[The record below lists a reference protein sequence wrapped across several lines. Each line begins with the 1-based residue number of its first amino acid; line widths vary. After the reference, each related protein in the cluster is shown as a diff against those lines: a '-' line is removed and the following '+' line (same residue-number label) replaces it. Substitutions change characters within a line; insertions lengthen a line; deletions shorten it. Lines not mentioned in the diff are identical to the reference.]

1 MYDFPFEVYSVVTE
15 TCSCLGTLS
24 GKWFLAYIILPMF
37 ASHQEKEEDGE
48 KEVVLRMVHLHITPF
63 DPPDRY
69 CDVTAK
75 TQREGR

>member
-1 MYDFPFEVYSVVTE
+1 MQLPGNIIWQMVSSLHYTTNVCQS
-15 TCSCLGTLS
+15 S
-24 GKWFLAYIILPMF
+24 GKGGGW
-37 ASHQEKEEDGE
+37 G